1 MADAWT
7 PINGVYAA
15 TAPLFPWVASFPSF
29 DAGVWGSALISAG
42 IGAGVGAWMA
52 GRIARNAKLRDELLS
67 EFRSIDVAITLC
79 ISVSDVAGGMKKQY
93 VSGFLQKYE
102 SDRRS
107 MKRTRQTLPQ
117 KPHSRCGLTS

>member
-7 PINGVYAA
+7 PINGVYTA

-52 GRIARNAKLRDELLS
+52 GRIARNAKLRDELLA

-79 ISVSDVAGGMKKQY
+79 ISVSDVAGGMKSNTCR
-93 VSGFLQKYE
+93 VSCKSTNQTVGG
-102 SDRRS
+102 
-107 MKRTRQTLPQ
+107 MKRTRPALSQ
-117 KPHSRCGLTS
+117 KPHSRCGLTR